1 LVTITDVAKL
11 AGVSP
16 VTVSRVVN
24 DSDYVSKAT
33 RERVEHAIKELGY
46 VPHFMARGLRLN
58 RTFTLALVLPDITNV
73 FWTTVARGAEDA
85 AMKNNFSILFYN
97 VDEDIKKQDRV
108 VDIVLSQQVDGVM
121 IAPHDS
127 DIKQLAKLQHNRVPT
142 VILDR
147 KLDDSQLEHK
157 FDFIRGDSISGA
169 YQLTRHLIRLGH
181 KRIAMVSGN
190 LHASTAQDRVLG
202 YRMALQDQAIPFDE
216 DLIVYGEFKASAGAA
231 MTHQLLDQGLAFSSI
246 FAANNMIGMGVVR
259 ELLRRNIRIP
269 EDMSIVFYDDYA
281 TDSDYFPFFTVITQQ
296 AYEIG
301 YAAAEMLFSRMVNPD
316 MSSRTQIL
324 PSTLI
329 VRYSCGAQIKD
340 GKSPLSL
347 PVQATSAFH
356 QTTSRVKPIEDFLDD
371 TGGLPAKGSNQ

>member
-1 LVTITDVAKL
+1 MVTITDVAKH

-33 RERVEHAIKELGY
+33 REKVERVIEELGY

-97 VDEDIKKQDRV
+97 IDEDAKKQDRV

-127 DIKQLAKLQHNRVPT
+127 DIKHLAKLQHNRVPT

-147 KLDDSQLEHK
+147 KLDENQLEHN
-157 FDFIRGDSISGA
+157 FDFVRGDSVSGA
-169 YQLTRHLIRLGH
+169 YQLARHLIRLGH

-190 LHASTAQDRVLG
+190 LHASTAQDRVQG

-216 DLIVYGEFKASAGAA
+216 ELIVYGEYKASAGEA
-231 MTHQLLDQGLAFSSI
+231 MTRQLLDKGVAFTSI

-281 TDSDYFPFFTVITQQ
+281 TDSDYFPFYTVVTQQ

-301 YAAAEMLFSRMVNPD
+301 FAAAEMLFSRMLNLD
-316 MSSRTQIL
+316 MPSRTQIL

-329 VRYSCGAQIKD
+329 IRYSCGAQIKE

-347 PVQATSAFH
+347 PVLPSSEFH
-356 QTTSRVKPIEDFLDD
+356 QTTSKVKPIEDYMDEA
-371 TGGLPAKGSNQ
+371 GGLPAKESNL